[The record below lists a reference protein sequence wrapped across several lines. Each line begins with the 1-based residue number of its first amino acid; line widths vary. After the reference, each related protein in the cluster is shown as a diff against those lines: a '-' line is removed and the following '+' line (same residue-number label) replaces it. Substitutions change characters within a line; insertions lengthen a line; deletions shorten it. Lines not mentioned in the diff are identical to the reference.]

1 VRRECGAG
9 GEPGQ
14 SGMAT
19 QSNPLQ
25 KLSPNKIRAYK
36 QAPWREQTRLL
47 AIGLAAIFG
56 LMAMLGLFIFTGAQA
71 AEAGLRVQS
80 LIRERDRLL
89 RRLESQESDLTQKQ
103 SEDWMRNRAKEL
115 GFVPVGAKD
124 LDFLSVAQEPPPTP
138 VPVSPTSFLYSG
150 QEIALAPAYRET
162 LLEWLLGF
170 IRPKGGK

>member
-1 VRRECGAG
+1 
-9 GEPGQ
+9 
-14 SGMAT
+14 MAT
-19 QSNPLQ
+19 QKDSIQ

-89 RRLESQESDLTQKQ
+89 RRLESKELELTQKQ
-103 SEDWMRNRAKEL
+103 SEDWMRKRAEEL
-115 GFVPVGAKD
+115 GFVPAGPED
-124 LDFLSVAQEPPPTP
+124 LDFLSVPEEPPQTP
-138 VPVSPTSFLYSG
+138 VSVSPTSFLYTS
-150 QEIALAPAYRET
+150 QEIAVAPAYRET
-162 LLEWLLGF
+162 LLEWVLGL